1 MEANKC
7 KFLAY
12 NLFMQLEKLLEEDES
27 EYLDFKQKWYEDT
40 GCLILDILCMAN
52 SDTQSDRYIVIGYS
66 EKERKFC
73 DISENRLNQDNLCNL
88 LSTSNFNRIPLVK
101 IQTLSIAGNE
111 IDIIVIKKAQTDPIF
126 Y

>member
-1 MEANKC
+1 
-7 KFLAY
+7 
-12 NLFMQLEKLLEEDES
+12 MQLEKLLEEDES

-66 EKERKFC
+66 EKERNFC
-73 DISENRLNQDNLCNL
+73 DISEYRFNQDNLCIL